1 MMERRR
7 RLSVFAI
14 AMTLLPV
21 IAYAAARVSA
31 KDLAAIR
38 AVLDAQ
44 AAAWNRGDIDGYMAG
59 YAQSDDTMF
68 VGTDVTRGWT
78 KVRDRYKAKY
88 DTRAK
93 MGTLDFSDIDLR
105 PLGDDDVVVTG
116 AWKLT
121 RDADTPHGRFTLL
134 FHRRPEGWRIVYDHS
149 S

>member
-1 MMERRR
+1 MKRLR
-7 RLSVFAI
+7 RLSACAI
-14 AMTLLPV
+14 ALTLLPV
-21 IAYAAARVSA
+21 IANAAARVSA

-59 YAQSDDTMF
+59 YAQSDETMF
-68 VGTDVTRGWT
+68 VGTDVTRGWA

-88 DTRAK
+88 DSRAK

-105 PLGDDDVVVTG
+105 PAGADDVIVTG

-121 RDADTPHGRFTLL
+121 RDADTPHGRFTLI